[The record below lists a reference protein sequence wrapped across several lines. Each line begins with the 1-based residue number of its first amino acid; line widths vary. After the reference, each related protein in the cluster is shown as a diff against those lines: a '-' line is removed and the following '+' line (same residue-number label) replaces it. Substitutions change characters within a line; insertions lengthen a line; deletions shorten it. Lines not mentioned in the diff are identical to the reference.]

1 MLYFFNHG
9 PYSIILSF
17 SNIFHREI
25 ALQRNFCVK
34 IYPIEGGKPR
44 GLFRKGNYMAAI
56 VTTVTNIRAVLD
68 GKVRTC
74 HLRISEGRI
83 QGILPPGD
91 AYGRVIDGHG
101 MLALPGLIDA
111 HVHGG
116 WGVDLGAV
124 TSPREVRTFRD
135 FCASH
140 GVTFF
145 LPTLRADTEE
155 HLLRAA
161 TAIGA
166 AGCPQIAGIHLEG
179 PFLAEG
185 WQGSH
190 IPKKFLREPDFA
202 LFSRIQ
208 EASGGIVNR
217 VTLSPEL
224 PGAAEFTR
232 RLTSEGVRVFLGH
245 SGATYE
251 QTMDCVRAG
260 AIGITHIFHHTA
272 PMSREEPGLVAA
284 ALEQDLFC
292 EVICDTRCTPA
303 PLLRLLLHTKGIGRT
318 AAVTNGLSLTG
329 LADGLYPLGERSAA
343 LRDGAL
349 TYLDD
354 SSWAGS
360 VLTAEE
366 GLFRLGESVGLSL
379 AQCLP
384 LFSSSPARML
394 GLYHRK
400 GSLEVGKDADLVLL
414 DKNNRVRL
422 TISQGDVI
430 YDSAN

>member
-1 MLYFFNHG
+1 
-9 PYSIILSF
+9 
-17 SNIFHREI
+17 
-25 ALQRNFCVK
+25 
-34 IYPIEGGKPR
+34 
-44 GLFRKGNYMAAI
+44 MAAI
-56 VTTVTNIRAVLD
+56 ITTVTNIRAVLD
-68 GKVRTC
+68 GKIRTC

-111 HVHGG
+111 HIHGG

-124 TSPREVRTFRD
+124 TSPREVRSFRD

-145 LPTLRADTEE
+145 PPTLSADTEE

-161 TAIGA
+161 SAIGSA
-166 AGCPQIAGIHLEG
+166 SCPQIAGIHLEG

-190 IPKKFLREPDFA
+190 ISKKFLREPDYD
-202 LFSRIQ
+202 LFQRIQ

-232 RLTSEGVRVFLGH
+232 RLTSDGVRVFLGH
-245 SGATYE
+245 SGATY
-251 QTMDCVRAG
+251 QQAMDCVRAG
-260 AIGITHIFHHTA
+260 AIGVTHIFHHTA
-272 PMSREEPGLVAA
+272 PMGQEQPGLVAA

-292 EVICDTRCTPA
+292 EVVCDERCTPA
-303 PLLRLLLHTKGIGRT
+303 PLLRLLLRTKGIGRT
-318 AAVTNGLSLTG
+318 AAVTNGLFVTG

-343 LRDGAL
+343 LRDGVF

-354 SSWAGS
+354 GAWAGS

-366 GLFRLGESVGLSL
+366 GLTRLGQATGLSL
-379 AQCLP
+379 PQCLP

-394 GLYHRK
+394 GLSHRK

-414 DKNNRVRL
+414 DKNNHVRL

-430 YDSAN
+430 YDSAG